1 MKKRFV
7 LKNTLEKVVFTAVLS
22 CCAELSAVVCEMPD
36 SSFLDLSEFIGANAF
51 YARGIYGQGVNVANI
66 ELEVA
71 SKEDEESYG
80 KYAVFLKDT
89 DYTTYVP
96 NYEIPSFHAYATLAI
111 MAGNNKSYKDQKAAT
126 GLANM
131 ANYVSVQLKDGIR
144 ASNKDAVKVYETF
157 FSNGTDVISSSWKD
171 SGDSSYMAGV
181 VLDSYAAKGVNTVFV
196 AAAANDGESGAG
208 SVCSPYR
215 NMNVISVG
223 ALDDATGFKTVA
235 STSSYGPND
244 FYNPVNGATVKGVVS
259 AVDIAAAGTV
269 YTVNRSG
276 VLENGRG
283 TSFAAPMVS
292 SAAALML
299 SYSKRTSMAQES
311 RDARLVKAV
320 LLNSADKTEGWDNGS
335 VLADGVSANGNTF
348 NGVLTTSQALDYK
361 SGAGALNAAEALSQ
375 YDGFGTTS
383 FLGNVGSGESS
394 FYEFYAGESGA
405 VLGATLCWMLG
416 STVNDIAYDSF
427 EEITSIDASSSYFAN
442 LDLRLWYEDGSEDIL
457 IAQSVS
463 EYNNVEHL
471 FLELTKVGNYKLE
484 VFFKDLVYGNSAD
497 ETYGI
502 AWNLAS
508 IPEPSECAAVIGIT
522 AIFMVFR
529 RIQRRHHR

>member
-1 MKKRFV
+1 MKMCFV
-7 LKNTLEKVVFTAVLS
+7 LKNTLEKVVFTAVLFS
-22 CCAELSAVVCEMPD
+22 CSELSAVVCEMPD
-36 SSFLDLSEFIGANAF
+36 SSFLDLGEFIGANAF
-51 YARGIYGQGVNVANI
+51 YERGVYGQGVNVANI

-80 KYAVFLKDT
+80 KYAVFLKDSV
-89 DYTTYVP
+89 YTTYVP

-131 ANYVSVQLKDGIR
+131 ANYVSGQLKDGIR

-235 STSSYGPND
+235 DTSSYGPND
-244 FYNPVNGATVKGVVS
+244 FYNPVNGTTVKGVVS

-335 VLADGVSANGNTF
+335 ILADGVSANGNTF
-348 NGVLTTSQALDYK
+348 DGVLTTSQALDYK

-383 FLGNVGSGESS
+383 FLGNVGSGESY
-394 FYEFYAGESGA
+394 FYEFYADESGA

-484 VFFKDLVYGNSAD
+484 VFFKDLVYGNSAS

-508 IPEPSECAAVIGIT
+508 IPEPSEYAAVIGIT
-522 AIFMVFR
+522 AILIAAFR
-529 RIQRRHHR
+529 RKKQ